1 MDDVRSFL
9 IKTSSVLAAIF
20 VCSVASTSISLA
32 SQMNTTQAKKTATAL
47 TTRQANS
54 AVAEL
59 RGRNLLLPLSGFDI
73 ERAKGSYTELRHGQA
88 HEALD
93 MLALRNTPVLAV
105 QDGDIAKLFDS
116 RLGGTTVYQYDPAH
130 HFVYYYAHLEKYAE
144 NLKDGQKVKRGQ
156 VLGYVG
162 TSGNAPKNTPHLHFS
177 ISVVDADKRWWQT
190 APINPY
196 LVFKKY

>member
-1 MDDVRSFL
+1 LCISSSLSNQL
-9 IKTSSVLAAIF
+9 ITP
-20 VCSVASTSISLA
+20 
-32 SQMNTTQAKKTATAL
+32 QAKKTASPLTAK
-47 TTRQANS
+47 QANS

-59 RGRNLLLPLSGFDI
+59 RRRNLLLPLLGFDI
-73 ERAKGSYTELRHGQA
+73 ERAKDSYTELRNGQS

-93 MLALRNTPVLAV
+93 MLAPRNTSVLAV
-105 QDGDIAKLFDS
+105 EDGDIAKLFKS
-116 RLGGTTVYQYDPAH
+116 KLGGTTVYQYDPIH
-130 HFVYYYAHLEKYAE
+130 HYVYYYAHLEKYAE
-144 NLKDGQKVKRGQ
+144 SLKDGQKVKRGQ

-196 LVFKKY
+196 LIFKKY

>member
-1 MDDVRSFL
+1 MFPFRSAPAAKNL
-9 IKTSSVLAAIF
+9 TLAILFGGWIA
-20 VCSVASTSISLA
+20 CANASLA
-32 SQMNTTQAKKTATAL
+32 SQLSTSQSKKLPTPL
-47 TTRQANS
+47 TSHEAAS

-59 RGRNLLLPLSGFDI
+59 RHRNLALPLAGFDI
-73 ERAKGSYTELRHGQA
+73 ERAKGSYTELRNGQA

-93 MLALRNTPVLAV
+93 MLAPRNTPILAV
-105 QDGDIAKLFDS
+105 EDGDVAKLFES
-116 RLGGTTVYQYDPAH
+116 KLGGTTVYEYDPAH
-130 HFVYYYAHLEKYAE
+130 HYVYYYAHLEKYAD

-162 TSGNAPKNTPHLHFS
+162 TSGNAPQNTPHLHFS

>member
-1 MDDVRSFL
+1 MFELKHIDLKNFAVPNL
-9 IKTSSVLAAIF
+9 IVCAVICSSP
-20 VCSVASTSISLA
+20 SQA
-32 SQMNTTQAKKTATAL
+32 SQLNATHVKKTAAPL
-47 TTRQANS
+47 SSQQAAS
-54 AVAEL
+54 VVVEL
-59 RGRNLLLPLSGFDI
+59 RHRNLALPLAGFDI
-73 ERAKGSYTELRHGQA
+73 ERAKGSYTELRNGQS
-88 HEALD
+88 HEAFD
-93 MLALRNTPVLAV
+93 MLASRNTPVLAV
-105 QDGDIAKLFDS
+105 EDGDIAKLFDS

-177 ISVVDADKRWWQT
+177 ISVVDANKRWWQT

>member
-1 MDDVRSFL
+1 MFELKHIELKHFAVPNL
-9 IKTSSVLAAIF
+9 I
-20 VCSVASTSISLA
+20 VCAVICSPPSQA
-32 SQMNTTQAKKTATAL
+32 SQLNATHVKRTATPL
-47 TTRQANS
+47 TWQQTAS

-59 RGRNLLLPLSGFDI
+59 RHRNLALPLSGFDI
-73 ERAKGSYTELRHGQA
+73 ERVKDSYTELHNGQS

-93 MLALRNTPVLAV
+93 MLAPRNTPVLAV
-105 QDGDIAKLFDS
+105 EDGDIAKLFES
-116 RLGGTTVYQYDPAH
+116 KLGGTTVYEYDSAH
-130 HFVYYYAHLEKYAE
+130 HFVYYYAHLEKYAD

-177 ISVVDADKRWWQT
+177 ISIVDADKRWWQT

>member
-1 MDDVRSFL
+1 MCELKHIDLKNWAVPNL
-9 IKTSSVLAAIF
+9 IVCAVICSSP
-20 VCSVASTSISLA
+20 SQA
-32 SQMNTTQAKKTATAL
+32 SQLNATHVKKAAAPLSSQQAA
-47 TTRQANS
+47 S

-59 RGRNLLLPLSGFDI
+59 RHRNLALPLASFDI
-73 ERAKGSYTELRHGQA
+73 ERAKDSYSELRNGQS

-93 MLALRNTPVLAV
+93 MLAPRNTPVLAV
-105 QDGDIAKLFDS
+105 EDGDIAKLFES
-116 RLGGTTVYQYDPAH
+116 KLGGATIYQYDPTH
-130 HFVYYYAHLEKYAE
+130 RYVYYYAHLEKYAD
-144 NLKDGQKVKRGQ
+144 NLKDGQKVKRGE

-177 ISVVDADKRWWQT
+177 ISLVDADKRWWQT